1 VADVQREL
9 SNVPQDK
16 DAMVLIWSNGGSS
29 FRVMHAAEPGSDQN
43 GD

>member
-1 VADVQREL
+1 VKREL
-9 SNVPQDK
+9 GNVPADK

-43 GD
+43 GE